1 MRNRKSFHV
10 HASPFVAA
18 ALFAVLSVA
27 AGPAWAAECP
37 IPANEFTPDP
47 TATTEFLANRCH
59 FASTGWNP
67 FFILQPGYQIVMAS
81 DEEVDVMTV
90 TDRTR
95 TIDGVETRVVLDLS
109 FTREGNKLVLAERT
123 KDYYAVCRPN
133 NTVFYF
139 GEDSDELEDGEVV
152 EQTGWHAGRHG
163 ARPGI
168 IMPGTPLVGG
178 KYYEEIAP
186 EDEALDKAKI
196 TAVKRGCEAG
206 EFSFPKRI
214 CVTTANTSDCES
226 GSETKVYAAGIGPVI
241 DEDLELVRF
250 GFIGNDD

>member
-1 MRNRKSFHV
+1 MFWPTAAGRRPGIGPRHRPASASSGRSGPMRYSGLFRFHV
-10 HASPFVAA
+10 ASFAAGALLA
-18 ALFAVLSVA
+18 ALTA
-27 AGPAWAAECP
+27 AGLAQAAECP
-37 IPANEFTPDP
+37 IPANEFKPDP

-67 FFILQPGYQIVMAS
+67 FFILQPGYQIVLAS

-90 TDRTR
+90 TNKTR
-95 TIDGVETRVVLDLS
+95 TINGVETRVVLDLG
-109 FTREGNKLVLAERT
+109 FRREGKKLVLTERT

-139 GEDSDELEDGEVV
+139 GED
-152 EQTGWHAGRHG
+152 T
-163 ARPGI
+163 
-168 IMPGTPLVGG
+168 
-178 KYYEEIAP
+178 EEIAP

-196 TAVKRGCEAG
+196 TSVKRGCEAG

-226 GSETKVYAAGIGPVI
+226 GTEGKTYVAGIGPVI
-241 DEDLELVRF
+241 DEDLELVSF
-250 GFIGNDD
+250 GFVNDN